1 MVLFG
6 WEFDLFGELEVV
18 AHTKKRIVLHI
29 SSQFQMTEL
38 FTMTGWCAVEFNGD
52 VELKTCGGCVNVLR
66 KKLCGGDVVMAGVV
80 LRR

>member
-1 MVLFG
+1 
-6 WEFDLFGELEVV
+6 
-18 AHTKKRIVLHI
+18 
-29 SSQFQMTEL
+29 
-38 FTMTGWCAVEFNGD
+38 MTGWCAVEFNGD